1 MLLKYYEVT
10 QELHS
15 SLSPHVNKHNIRHPG
30 NCVMSY
36 MHTQEPPLEGEA
48 EYVRDG
54 VGDAEQI
61 GIERTGVTHLVHAWH
76 QQAHKVWLSRSSLRK
91 ELM

>member
-1 MLLKYYEVT
+1 M

-15 SLSPHVNKHNIRHPG
+15 GLPPHANKRDICHPG
-30 NCVMSY
+30 DHVMSY
-36 MHTQEPPLEGEA
+36 MHEPLLEGEA

-76 QQAHKVWLSRSSLRK
+76 QQAHQVCGF
-91 ELM
+91 